1 MFLGLIF
8 LVAEQKPHEYSSIQW
23 VDLSL
28 LKKSGVDLTVL
39 KGWDRSDNKVELSKA
54 YNKESK
60 VLILSF
66 FAEWCPNC
74 HYEATKLR
82 QLYSDYKSF
91 GLSLVLI
98 MNYSNKEKSLAF
110 VRKYGLN
117 MPQLFGDLDEKD
129 EDKRNN
135 TKFFQFR
142 KILGDR
148 REWGAPFYI
157 IIEKEKSEKFGIVK
171 GELIEKE
178 IKTYITN
185 ALLAGSLVE
194 K

>member
-1 MFLGLIF
+1 
-8 LVAEQKPHEYSSIQW
+8 
-23 VDLSL
+23 
-28 LKKSGVDLTVL
+28 
-39 KGWDRSDNKVELSKA
+39 
-54 YNKESK
+54 
-60 VLILSF
+60 
-66 FAEWCPNC
+66 
-74 HYEATKLR
+74 
-82 QLYSDYKSF
+82 
-91 GLSLVLI
+91 